1 MATAKPVAKAFTAT
15 LERGG
20 GRLMWTIVR
29 IPFDVAKLWG
39 KRGHVHVFGTV
50 NGFDFRTSLFP
61 GGDGRHAM
69 LVNKKMQKGAR
80 IAPGSTARFQIQPDL
95 AERPIK
101 MPPELTRA
109 LRQSKPLARYFAA
122 LSGSMRR
129 YFVNRVAQAKH
140 AETRVRRAEET
151 AELFMAA
158 MEAERGELPPV
169 LQIEL
174 ARNPKARAGWE
185 RMPPTHRRHN
195 LLGIFGYRSPEAR
208 ARRVAKAVQEMVAYA
223 EGRSGG
229 RRARAQEE
237 ESWPR
242 ISTDSRG

>member
-1 MATAKPVAKAFTAT
+1 MATAKPVAKVFTAT

-39 KRGHVHVFGTV
+39 KRGHLHVWGTV

-61 GGDGRHAM
+61 DGNGRHAM

-80 IAPGSTARFQIQPDL
+80 IAPGSTARFQVQPDL
-95 AERPIK
+95 AERPIE

-129 YFVNRVAQAKH
+129 YFANRIAHAKH
-140 AETRVRRAEET
+140 AETRMRRAEET
-151 AELFMAA
+151 AEALMSAL
-158 MEAERGELPPV
+158 EAERGSLPPV

-195 LLGIFGYRSPEAR
+195 LISIFHYRTPEAR
-208 ARRVAKAVQEMVAYA
+208 ARRVAKAVQEMVEYA
-223 EGRSGG
+223 EGRSAG
-229 RRARAQEE
+229 RRASAEE
-237 ESWPR
+237 DEY
-242 ISTDSRG
+242 